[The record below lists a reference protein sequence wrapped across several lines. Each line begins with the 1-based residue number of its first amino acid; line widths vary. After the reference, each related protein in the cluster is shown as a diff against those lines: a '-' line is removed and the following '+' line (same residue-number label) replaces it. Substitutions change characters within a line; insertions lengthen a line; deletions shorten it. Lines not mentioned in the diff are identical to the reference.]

1 MQQLFKDFLSN
12 TRQLK
17 WLSCSFMPGV
27 LTPRSLSS
35 LSNLSTETLH
45 HLSLLDH
52 QTSSLLLSS
61 ELQRLSNL
69 RSLSIDYC
77 TFSSSMCQLLADPN
91 RAPLLRLS
99 LLLNGTALEADSLD
113 CTASDS
119 DLTALTRR
127 NADLRVFLMALDV
140 CDEVLE
146 RVLKP
151 SLPLE
156 RIHVDSYIAPLR
168 DTFLERV
175 SLQYHKTLTHFV
187 LTRDDGRFPDLSG
200 NRNEDPLV
208 LLAWRCVHLSV
219 LVIHGE
225 YTPLVS
231 SRLPLTCRTYYPTV
245 LPNSLRFLVVVV
257 VFCFFL
263 NSH

>member
-1 MQQLFKDFLSN
+1 
-12 TRQLK
+12 
-17 WLSCSFMPGV
+17 MPGV
-27 LTPRSLSS
+27 LTPCSLSS
-35 LSNLSTETLH
+35 LSNLSTETLQ

-52 QTSSLLLSS
+52 QTSSLLSSS

-77 TFSSSMCQLLADPN
+77 DFSSAMCRLLADTN

-99 LLLNGTALEADSLD
+99 LLLNGAALEARSLD
-113 CTASDS
+113 RAASDS
-119 DLTALTRR
+119 DLKALTRQ
-127 NADLRVFLMALDV
+127 NADLRVFLMALDA
-140 CDEVLE
+140 CDDVLE
-146 RVLKP
+146 SVLKP

-156 RIHVDSYIAPLR
+156 QIHVDSYNAPLG
-168 DTFLERV
+168 DAVLERV

-219 LVIHGE
+219 LIIHGE
-225 YTPLVS
+225 RPPLASRDSDLHFHSSSFIIIILLHDDYTS
-231 SRLPLTCRTYYPTV
+231 T
-245 LPNSLRFLVVVV
+245 
-257 VFCFFL
+257 
-263 NSH
+263 HI

>member
-1 MQQLFKDFLSN
+1 
-12 TRQLK
+12 
-17 WLSCSFMPGV
+17 MPGI
-27 LTPRSLSS
+27 LTPHSLSS
-35 LSNLSTETLH
+35 LSNPSAETLQ

-52 QTSSLLLSS
+52 QTSSLLSSS
-61 ELQRLSNL
+61 ELLRLSNL
-69 RSLSIDYC
+69 RSLSVDYC
-77 TFSSSMCQLLADPN
+77 NFSSSMCQLLADTN

-99 LLLNGTALEADSLD
+99 LLLNGAALEAGSLD

-119 DLTALTRR
+119 DLKALTRR
-127 NADLRVFLMALDV
+127 NADLRVFLMVLDV
-140 CDEVLE
+140 CDDVLE
-146 RVLKP
+146 SVLKP

-156 RIHVDSYIAPLR
+156 RIHVDSYNAPLS
-168 DTFLERV
+168 DTVLERV

-225 YTPLVS
+225 YTPL
-231 SRLPLTCRTYYPTV
+231 T
-245 LPNSLRFLVVVV
+245 SLESYLHFYSL
-257 VFCFFL
+257 CFSFII
-263 NSH
+263 SQGC